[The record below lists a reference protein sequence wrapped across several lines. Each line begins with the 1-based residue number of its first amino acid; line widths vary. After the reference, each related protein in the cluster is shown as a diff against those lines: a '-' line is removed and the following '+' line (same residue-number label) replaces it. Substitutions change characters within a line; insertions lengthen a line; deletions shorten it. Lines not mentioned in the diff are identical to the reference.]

1 MRRLNQSF
9 LAMCFCPCF
18 LLAGAANASVVEK
31 AQEWLNKY
39 SDSDD
44 TFSLTLTKNKIKFKG
59 CKQKQY
65 QLAFSQKLAPMFN
78 VEAIVHYNK
87 GLLDYG
93 VMSQRVR
100 SHEFE
105 VVSWWDRGD
114 YRLGLSHKVRPRHE
128 MSNPVADT
136 IRLPTSTSAGL
147 YVEIPFKEDKHLLT
161 VGAMRESWESEG
173 ASMQLPWRS
182 SRDNQVKVEYA
193 ITF

>member
-1 MRRLNQSF
+1 MRRF
-9 LAMCFCPCF
+9 VHPILAMCICSC
-18 LLAGAANASVVEK
+18 LMMASAANASVVEK
-31 AQEWLNKY
+31 AQQWLNEY

-65 QLAFSQKLAPMFN
+65 QLAFSQKLAPTFN
-78 VEAIVHYNK
+78 IEAIVHYNK

-93 VMSQRVR
+93 VLSQRVK

-105 VVSWWDRGD
+105 VVSWWNRGG

-128 MSNPVADT
+128 MRIPVADT
-136 IRLPTSTSAGL
+136 IRLPTSTTAGL
-147 YVEIPFKEDKHLLT
+147 YVEVPFNEDKHLLT
-161 VGAMRESWESEG
+161 VGALRESWESG
-173 ASMQLPWRS
+173 DASLQLPWRS
-182 SRDNQVKVEYA
+182 SRDNQVKLQYA

>member
-1 MRRLNQSF
+1 MRRF
-9 LAMCFCPCF
+9 VHAILAMCTCSC
-18 LLAGAANASVVEK
+18 LMMAGAANASVVEK
-31 AQEWLNKY
+31 AQQWLNKY

-44 TFSLTLTKNKIKFKG
+44 IFSLTLTKNKIKFKG

-65 QLAFSQKLAPMFN
+65 QLAFSQKIAPMFN
-78 VEAIVHYNK
+78 IEAIVHYNK

-93 VMSQRVR
+93 VLSQRVK

-128 MSNPVADT
+128 MRIPVADT
-136 IRLPTSTSAGL
+136 IRLPTSTTAGL
-147 YVEIPFKEDKHLLT
+147 YVEVPFNEDRHLLT
-161 VGAMRESWESEG
+161 VGAMRESWESG
-173 ASMQLPWRS
+173 DASLQLPWRS
-182 SRDNQVKVEYA
+182 SRDNQVKVQYA

>member
-1 MRRLNQSF
+1 
-9 LAMCFCPCF
+9 
-18 LLAGAANASVVEK
+18 
-31 AQEWLNKY
+31 
-39 SDSDD
+39 
-44 TFSLTLTKNKIKFKG
+44 
-59 CKQKQY
+59 
-65 QLAFSQKLAPMFN
+65 MFN

-128 MSNPVADT
+128 MS
-136 IRLPTSTSAGL
+136 IRCRYNSSAYHTSAGL
-147 YVEIPFKEDKHLLT
+147 YVEIPFNEDKHLLT

>member
-1 MRRLNQSF
+1 MRRF
-9 LAMCFCPCF
+9 VHPILATCICSCLMM
-18 LLAGAANASVVEK
+18 AGAANASVVEK
-31 AQEWLNKY
+31 AQQWLNKY

-44 TFSLTLTKNKIKFKG
+44 IFSLTLTKNKIKFKG

-65 QLAFSQKLAPMFN
+65 QLAFSQKIAPMFN
-78 VEAIVHYNK
+78 IEAIVHYNK

-93 VMSQRVR
+93 VLSQRVK

-128 MSNPVADT
+128 MRIPVADT
-136 IRLPTSTSAGL
+136 IRLPTSTTAGL
-147 YVEIPFKEDKHLLT
+147 YVEVPFNEDRHLLT
-161 VGAMRESWESEG
+161 IGAMRESWESGG
-173 ASMQLPWRS
+173 ASLQLPWRS
-182 SRDNQVKVEYA
+182 SRDNQVKVQYA

>member
-1 MRRLNQSF
+1 MRRF
-9 LAMCFCPCF
+9 VHPILAMSICSC
-18 LLAGAANASVVEK
+18 LMMAGAANASVVEK
-31 AQEWLNKY
+31 AQQWLNKY

-44 TFSLTLTKNKIKFKG
+44 IFSLTLTKNKIKFKG

-65 QLAFSQKLAPMFN
+65 QLAFSQKIAPMFN
-78 VEAIVHYNK
+78 IEAIVHYNK

-93 VMSQRVR
+93 VLSQRVK

-128 MSNPVADT
+128 MRIPVADT
-136 IRLPTSTSAGL
+136 IRLPTSTTAGL
-147 YVEIPFKEDKHLLT
+147 YVEVPFNEDRHLLT
-161 VGAMRESWESEG
+161 VGAMRESWESG
-173 ASMQLPWRS
+173 GSSLQLPWRS
-182 SRDNQVKVEYA
+182 SRDNQVKVQYA

>member
-1 MRRLNQSF
+1 MRRF
-9 LAMCFCPCF
+9 VHPILAMSTCSC
-18 LLAGAANASVVEK
+18 LMMAGAANASVVEK
-31 AQEWLNKY
+31 AQQWLNKY

-44 TFSLTLTKNKIKFKG
+44 IFSLTLTKNKIKFKG

-65 QLAFSQKLAPMFN
+65 QLAFSQKIAPMFN
-78 VEAIVHYNK
+78 IEAIVHYNK

-93 VMSQRVR
+93 VLSQRVK

-128 MSNPVADT
+128 MRIPVADT
-136 IRLPTSTSAGL
+136 IRLPTSTTAGL
-147 YVEIPFKEDKHLLT
+147 YVEVPFNEDRHLLT
-161 VGAMRESWESEG
+161 VGAMRESWESGG
-173 ASMQLPWRS
+173 ASLQLPWRS
-182 SRDNQVKVEYA
+182 SRDNQVKVQYA

>member
-1 MRRLNQSF
+1 MTKISPLRSPSLRLTPGFN
-9 LAMCFCPCF
+9 
-18 LLAGAANASVVEK
+18 
-31 AQEWLNKY
+31 
-39 SDSDD
+39 
-44 TFSLTLTKNKIKFKG
+44 TL
-59 CKQKQY
+59 Y
-65 QLAFSQKLAPMFN
+65 PVSS
-78 VEAIVHYNK
+78 E
-87 GLLDYG
+87 
-93 VMSQRVR
+93 

-128 MSNPVADT
+128 MSIPVADT

>member
-1 MRRLNQSF
+1 MRRF
-9 LAMCFCPCF
+9 VHPILAMSICSC
-18 LLAGAANASVVEK
+18 LMMAGAANASVVEK
-31 AQEWLNKY
+31 AQQWLNKY

-44 TFSLTLTKNKIKFKG
+44 IFSLTLTKNKIKFKG

-65 QLAFSQKLAPMFN
+65 QLAFSQKIAPMFN
-78 VEAIVHYNK
+78 IEAIVHYNK

-93 VMSQRVR
+93 VLSQRVK

-128 MSNPVADT
+128 MRIPVADT
-136 IRLPTSTSAGL
+136 IRLPTSTTAGL
-147 YVEIPFKEDKHLLT
+147 YVEVPFNEDRHLLT
-161 VGAMRESWESEG
+161 VGAMRESWESGG
-173 ASMQLPWRS
+173 ASLQLPWRS
-182 SRDNQVKVEYA
+182 SRDNQVKVQYA